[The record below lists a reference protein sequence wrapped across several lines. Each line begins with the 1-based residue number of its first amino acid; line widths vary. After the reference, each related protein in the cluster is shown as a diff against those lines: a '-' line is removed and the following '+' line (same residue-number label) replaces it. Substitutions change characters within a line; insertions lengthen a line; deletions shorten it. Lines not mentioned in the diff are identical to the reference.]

1 MINKIITLFKIA
13 RKLAQSDAMEIISKI
28 HEPPK
33 IIKFFF
39 YLLSFSFS
47 NNKKI
52 NNLNEEQ
59 RLCSSIQDMGTTFKA
74 SESANF
80 LTILNKISIF
90 FNIKFSNQNE

>member
-13 RKLAQSDAMEIISKI
+13 RKLGQSDAMKIISKL

-39 YLLSFSFS
+39 YLFSFSFS
-47 NNKKI
+47 NPKKEN

-59 RLCSSIQDMGTTFKA
+59 KN
-74 SESANF
+74 SAENR
-80 LTILNKISIF
+80 IEKENK
-90 FNIKFSNQNE
+90 KLLR

>member
-13 RKLAQSDAMEIISKI
+13 RKLAQSDAMEIISKL

-47 NNKKI
+47 NPKKEN
-52 NNLNEEQ
+52 NNLKIG
-59 RLCSSIQDMGTTFKA
+59 RA
-74 SESANF
+74 SCRERV
-80 LTILNKISIF
+80 
-90 FNIKFSNQNE
+90 